1 MSSAVARRYAEAA
14 FAVAREEK
22 DYEGWR
28 REMGLLAE
36 LFADDVLAAAF
47 RNPAVSVTRRL
58 ELAGQLAP
66 ELRFETYNL
75 MRILIEH
82 HRTADTPAIREE
94 FDRLV
99 DEAQGI
105 VHVLLTTAVPVPPR
119 EETAYRQALA
129 RKVGRDV
136 RLRVQV
142 DPALIGGAT
151 IQVGDHLVDGSIRT
165 RLEELRRALAG

>member
-1 MSSAVARRYAEAA
+1 MSSGVARRYAEAA
-14 FAVAREEK
+14 VTVARDEN
-22 DYEGWR
+22 DYDGWR
-28 REMGLLAE
+28 REMALLAE
-36 LFADDVLAAAF
+36 LFHDDVLAAAF
-47 RNPAVSVTRRL
+47 RNPAVSLARRL
-58 ELAGQLAP
+58 ELARRLAP
-66 ELRFETYNL
+66 ELRPESFNL

-82 HRTADTPAIREE
+82 QRTADMPAIREE

-99 DEAQGI
+99 DAAQGI
-105 VHVLLTTAVPVPPR
+105 VHVLLTTAVPVAAK
-119 EETAYRQALA
+119 EQKAYRQTLTE
-129 RKVGRDV
+129 KIGRDV